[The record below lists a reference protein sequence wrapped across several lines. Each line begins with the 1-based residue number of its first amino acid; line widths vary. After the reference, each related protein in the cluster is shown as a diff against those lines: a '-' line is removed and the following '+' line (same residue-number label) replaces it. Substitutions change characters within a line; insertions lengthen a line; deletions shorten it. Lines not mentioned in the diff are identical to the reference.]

1 MSVVFRSQACKS
13 DFDIKVLG
21 CKQQKEILKTLQ
33 EQKCVGRRYI
43 YFREPVEKLEN
54 LVQKLTK
61 TKVAGQQEIEPLSHP
76 RKKYWYDAIINTTNT
91 EHWVAGKG

>member
-1 MSVVFRSQACKS
+1 M
-13 DFDIKVLG
+13 
-21 CKQQKEILKTLQ
+21 
-33 EQKCVGRRYI
+33 
-43 YFREPVEKLEN
+43 EKLEN